1 MGQLKP
7 IRQIQNEFKEKYDI
21 DIKIS
26 AGRSSNELLLDGVVR
41 FVLTDNKI
49 GKKLQRDF
57 LYNEF
62 KDLNSEITRVLN
74 EQIDGMVQELR
85 GNWDV

>member
-26 AGRSSNELLLDGVVR
+26 AGRSSNELLLDGVAR
-41 FVLTDNKI
+41 FVLTDNKT
-49 GKKLQRDF
+49 GKKLQKDF

-62 KDLNSEITRVLN
+62 KDLDSEITRVLN

-85 GNWDV
+85 GY

>member
-7 IRQIQNEFKEKYDI
+7 IRQIKEKFKGKYDI
-21 DIKIS
+21 DIKIR

-41 FVLTDNKI
+41 FVLADNKT
-49 GKKLQRDF
+49 GKKLQKDF

-62 KDLNSEITRVLN
+62 RDLDSEITRVLN

-85 GNWDV
+85 GN

>member
-21 DIKIS
+21 DIKIR

-41 FVLTDNKI
+41 FVLTDNKT
-49 GKKLQRDF
+49 GKKLQKDF

-62 KDLNSEITRVLN
+62 RDLDSEITRVLN

-85 GNWDV
+85 GY

>member
-41 FVLTDNKI
+41 FVLTDNKT
-49 GKKLQRDF
+49 GKKLQKDF

-74 EQIDGMVQELR
+74 EQIDSMEQELR
-85 GNWDV
+85 GD

>member
-41 FVLTDNKI
+41 LVLTDNKT
-49 GKKLQRDF
+49 GKKLQKDF

-74 EQIDGMVQELR
+74 EQIDGMVKELR
-85 GNWDV
+85 GD

>member
-41 FVLTDNKI
+41 FVLTDNKT
-49 GKKLQRDF
+49 GKKLQKDF

-85 GNWDV
+85 GY

>member
-85 GNWDV
+85 GN

>member
-41 FVLTDNKI
+41 FVLTDNKT
-49 GKKLQRDF
+49 GKKLQKDF

-74 EQIDGMVQELR
+74 EQIDGMVKELR
-85 GNWDV
+85 GD

>member
-7 IRQIQNEFKEKYDI
+7 IRQIKEEFKEKYDI

-26 AGRSSNELLLDGVVR
+26 AGRSSNESMIDGVVS
-41 FVLTDNKI
+41 FALTDNKT
-49 GKKLQRDF
+49 GKKLQKDF

-62 KDLNSEITRVLN
+62 RDLDSEITRVLN

-85 GNWDV
+85 GN